1 MVVPECSL
9 NPRMVAGGEDWCG
22 PVCSVKAGTG
32 TLRSRSCPG
41 AQPRLCMELT
51 FCLPCPSH
59 HSWPASPSL
68 CQTPASAPFSGSL
81 SLPRCNLYLLFS
93 GLKLPCK
100 QLLLCWAAYIYELLR
115 NFLSWQHQALRG
127 CRQGHHHLPGVLC
140 SQELSTIWAVRGGV
154 SGQKRKGY
162 SLVALR
168 TLFQKVSTY
177 WGRV

>member
-1 MVVPECSL
+1 MWTSLLCQGRHRDPEEQVL
-9 NPRMVAGGEDWCG
+9 PRC
-22 PVCSVKAGTG
+22 PTQTLYGTH
-32 TLRSRSCPG
+32 
-41 AQPRLCMELT
+41 
-51 FCLPCPSH
+51 FLPALSI
-59 HSWPASPSL
+59 PSL
-68 CQTPASAPFSGSL
+68 LACQTPASAPFSGSL